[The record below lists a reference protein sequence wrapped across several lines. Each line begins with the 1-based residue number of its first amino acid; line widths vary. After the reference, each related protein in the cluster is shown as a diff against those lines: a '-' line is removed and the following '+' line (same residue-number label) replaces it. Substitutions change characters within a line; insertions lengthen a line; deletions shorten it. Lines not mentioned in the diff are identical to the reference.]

1 MFLISC
7 AALSEQLMVSTTYL
21 GWRESKADEHF
32 QGVVMDMTRKLIS
45 YTKPEVTYSGTFQ
58 WNLTV
63 EPYSG
68 TL

>member
-1 MFLISC
+1 
-7 AALSEQLMVSTTYL
+7 MVSTTYL

-58 WNLTV
+58 WNVTV